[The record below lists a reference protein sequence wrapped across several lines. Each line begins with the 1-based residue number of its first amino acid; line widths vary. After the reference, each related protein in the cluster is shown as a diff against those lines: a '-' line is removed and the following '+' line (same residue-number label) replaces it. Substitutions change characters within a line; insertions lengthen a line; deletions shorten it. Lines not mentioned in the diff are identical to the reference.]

1 MGNYSERRQR
11 GVSTDAS
18 KGKGRHARADL
29 EIAEHGPR
37 VADGA
42 RVTLQLHEPCA
53 SAVIIELWLT
63 SGKRAARSK
72 RDLKIGAS
80 RHSCGRATRKVERS
94 RFVRPGIFVVLKKLM
109 GRVRFRHMGEP
120 SGKGST
126 AVRLPVLSGP

>member
-18 KGKGRHARADL
+18 KGKGRHARAAL

-37 VADGA
+37 VADDA

-63 SGKRAARSK
+63 SGKRASSLQA
-72 RDLKIGAS
+72 
-80 RHSCGRATRKVERS
+80 
-94 RFVRPGIFVVLKKLM
+94 
-109 GRVRFRHMGEP
+109 
-120 SGKGST
+120 
-126 AVRLPVLSGP
+126 